1 MAIPETPTAATPPSL
16 KPTRT
21 PAQAWTRFAQVMSF
35 MLILGS
41 LAFGIFVSVE
51 GSGGLI
57 SETWGFL
64 KVIFYLPLFLLIPL
78 IVSLVVNKKHKI
90 AALVI
95 SLVTFFLVAC
105 LAAFLVVFISV
116 SGG

>member
-64 KVIFYLPLFLLIPL
+64 KVIFYLRFTKSTTCCSRP
-78 IVSLVVNKKHKI
+78 
-90 AALVI
+90 AAAVRHR
-95 SLVTFFLVAC
+95 
-105 LAAFLVVFISV
+105 
-116 SGG
+116 